1 MGRTVGVACLVV
13 TGILYSCYTA
23 NLSAILTA
31 PPLEPSLN
39 DIRSVVARQDIK
51 IAYWNN
57 SFMGD
62 FLRNDLKIIEQRLIN
77 LATEA
82 DYYKSLS
89 SGGEVAVIDE
99 RPYMQSLVANYCS
112 SLAFAG
118 QPFTTLNWG
127 FVSAFYI

>member
-31 PPLEPSLN
+31 PRLEPSLN

-77 LATEA
+77 LTTED
-82 DYYKSLS
+82 DY
-89 SGGEVAVIDE
+89 
-99 RPYMQSLVANYCS
+99 
-112 SLAFAG
+112 
-118 QPFTTLNWG
+118 
-127 FVSAFYI
+127 